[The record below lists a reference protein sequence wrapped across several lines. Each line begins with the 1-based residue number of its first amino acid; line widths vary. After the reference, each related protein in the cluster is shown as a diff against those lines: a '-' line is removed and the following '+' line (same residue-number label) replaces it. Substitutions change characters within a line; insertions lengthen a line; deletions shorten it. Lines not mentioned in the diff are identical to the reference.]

1 MIAGIVI
8 GSLVLVA
15 AITYALWR
23 HNQTK
28 AASATGGAHAVAS
41 SVVTATSAVVHA
53 TDVTPQVVAAKWV
66 DDGTPQVELAAQP
79 VVVAAKWDD

>member
-15 AITYALWR
+15 AIACATWR
-23 HNQTK
+23 HNRAK
-28 AASATGGAHAVAS
+28 AASAAGGADVVAS
-41 SVVTATSAVVHA
+41 SVVTASSAVVNA
-53 TDVTPQVVAAKWV
+53 TDVTPQVVAANWV